1 MKRFWNPHRTNLLAL
16 MIALAVSACAVG
28 TSISAPPRLDVNELL
43 AAGFKVIVASTTV
56 QQEWVQS
63 LPPGQ
68 IRHMQR
74 NGKKYFIYPDAPGNQ
89 IYVGGPQEYQAIERR
104 HPEIR
109 IDQAAKEAADIASY
123 EKQDKNMETATTRD
137 LSDPF
142 LGASWNDLLG
152 W

>member
-1 MKRFWNPHRTNLLAL
+1 M
-16 MIALAVSACAVG
+16 
-28 TSISAPPRLDVNELL
+28 
-43 AAGFKVIVASTTV
+43 VASTTV
-56 QQEWVQS
+56 QKEWVQS

-74 NGKKYFIYPDAPGNQ
+74 NGKKFFIYPDAPNNQ
-89 IYVGGPQEYQAIERR
+89 IYVGGPQEYQAIERL

-109 IDQAAKEAADIASY
+109 IDQVAKEAADMASY
-123 EKQDKNMETATTRD
+123 NKQDKNMETATTRD